1 VDFVKVKPTVFQSH
15 SKAKTM
21 AKYTPYNL
29 QLRISNMFRDG
40 QGMFASIKVQD
51 WLKERNEDPADYII
65 SFEKRPAPPGSRE
78 VQVVEILLRRK
89 DGQPVEAWLLDQLAG
104 SA

>member
-1 VDFVKVKPTVFQSH
+1 
-15 SKAKTM
+15 M

-29 QLRISNMFRDG
+29 QLQISNMFRDG

-65 SFEKRPAPPGSRE
+65 AFEKRPAPPGSRA
-78 VQVVEILLRRK
+78 VQVVDIQLRRK
-89 DGQPVEAWLLDQLAG
+89 DGQPVEDWLLAQLAG
-104 SA
+104 ST